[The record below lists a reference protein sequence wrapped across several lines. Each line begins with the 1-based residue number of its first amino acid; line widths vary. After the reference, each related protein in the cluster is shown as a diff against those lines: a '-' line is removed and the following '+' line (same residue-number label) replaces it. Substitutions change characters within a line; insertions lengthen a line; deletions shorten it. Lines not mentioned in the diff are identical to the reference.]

1 VKFTKRECEQDRR
14 DDRCYG
20 IITARSEYTPYTTPF
35 VIGSTRCS
43 LQFTVVLPH
52 VGRCASLTLSRHPKG
67 MYKSKVG
74 VGTSWPRRMAAIR
87 PWSDGGRHGGA
98 CALAR
103 GVEDGLGIALVVP
116 CVVGGAKEASG
127 ARGGVA
133 ALG

>member
-1 VKFTKRECEQDRR
+1 MKFINCECEQDRR

-74 VGTSWPRRMAAIR
+74 VGTFLASPYGGDTAMERWREARRSM
-87 PWSDGGRHGGA
+87 
-98 CALAR
+98 CAR
-103 GVEDGLGIALVVP
+103 
-116 CVVGGAKEASG
+116 S
-127 ARGGVA
+127 RR
-133 ALG
+133 